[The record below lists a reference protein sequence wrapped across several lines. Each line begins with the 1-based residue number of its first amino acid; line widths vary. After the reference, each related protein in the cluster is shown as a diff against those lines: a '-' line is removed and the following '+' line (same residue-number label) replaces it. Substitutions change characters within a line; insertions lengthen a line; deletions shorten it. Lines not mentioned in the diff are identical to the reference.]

1 MFIGVKHFPQLL
13 TYPGID
19 TDARDQDGKTVLHLA
34 ADNSS
39 LEILEALVD
48 SGKFDIRAR
57 CPEFG
62 FTALHFATCME
73 DDEPSAE
80 KVGMSFDFEP
90 ILTYLKKALSFADCI
105 SHYQGV

>member
-1 MFIGVKHFPQLL
+1 M

-90 ILTYLKKALSFADCI
+90 ILTYLKKSLVLCRLHI
-105 SHYQGV
+105 SLPRGVIQTQWTRMG

>member
-1 MFIGVKHFPQLL
+1 M

-19 TDARDQDGKTVLHLA
+19 ADARDHEGKTVLHVA
-34 ADNSS
+34 AENSS

-80 KVGMSFDFEP
+80 KVGMPFNFEP
-90 ILTYLKKALSFADCI
+90 ISSLI
-105 SHYQGV
+105 